1 MTKEEIQNVV
11 VLIDA
16 GARALASQNPLDKAG
31 AIMATAHELA
41 QKLAKMAD
49 SDNRL
54 SPIHL
59 SEE

>member
-31 AIMATAHELA
+31 SIMATAHELSL
-41 QKLAKMAD
+41 KLAKMVED
-49 SDNRL
+49 
-54 SPIHL
+54 
-59 SEE
+59 EG